1 MSGQFWIRRK
11 PDPCTCC
18 EGFQTNYL
26 AFPVMLKD
34 GQLVQGGIYD
44 CAEKRPPSLLTDE
57 QERTLRDAIARTGD
71 RYDLIPHTGHRP

>member
-1 MSGQFWIRRK
+1 
-11 PDPCTCC
+11 
-18 EGFQTNYL
+18 
-26 AFPVMLKD
+26 MLKD